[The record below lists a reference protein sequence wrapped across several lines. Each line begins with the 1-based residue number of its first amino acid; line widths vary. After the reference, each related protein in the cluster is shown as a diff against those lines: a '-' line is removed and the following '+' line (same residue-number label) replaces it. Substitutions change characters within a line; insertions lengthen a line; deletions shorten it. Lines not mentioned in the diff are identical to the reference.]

1 MKRFTTKRSRDL
13 PSHLQNKTNLA
24 LLIDNFFQRTDV
36 VRICP
41 DVKKKT
47 KNTSNSQK
55 LDKIHYGH

>member
-1 MKRFTTKRSRDL
+1 MERFRTKRSRDL

-24 LLIDNFFQRTDV
+24 LLIENFFQRTDV

-47 KNTSNSQK
+47 KNTSNS
-55 LDKIHYGH
+55 KIK

>member
-1 MKRFTTKRSRDL
+1 MKRFRTKLSRDL

-24 LLIDNFFQRTDV
+24 LLIENFFQRTDV
-36 VRICP
+36 ICP

-55 LDKIHYGH
+55 LNKIHYGH